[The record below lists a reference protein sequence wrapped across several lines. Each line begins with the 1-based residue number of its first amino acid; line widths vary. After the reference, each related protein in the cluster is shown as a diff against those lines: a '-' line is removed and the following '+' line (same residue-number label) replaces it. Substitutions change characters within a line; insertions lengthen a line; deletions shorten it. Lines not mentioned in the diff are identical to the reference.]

1 MYTNNT
7 GISLSMAVWL
17 ATDDYDHNP
26 DPYTISVTSLMKA
39 TKQLVLSSR
48 VPAADDVDD
57 ISSLVASRIGTA
69 IHNSIEDS
77 WLHSRKASL
86 LKLGFSEKVIDRIA
100 INPEPEQLELDED
113 MIPVYMEQRSHKKV
127 GKYTISGKFDFL
139 AEGRIED
146 FKSTTVYT
154 YINKSNDSKYVQQG
168 SLYRWL
174 NPTIVTEDVMAIQYI
189 FTDWKAMMVKTNA
202 QYPPTKV
209 YEQKFQLNSLNH
221 TEQYVHSKLQEID
234 RAMTQEESQMPDCTP
249 EELWRKEPA
258 YKYYKNPEKTSRST
272 KNFDSLAEANTRLA
286 DDKFVGI
293 VKTIPGQVVACRFC
307 SAFPICKQ
315 KDSYI
320 ASGELTL

>member
-17 ATDDYDHNP
+17 ATDEYDHNP

-48 VPAADDVDD
+48 VPAADGIED
-57 ISSLVASRIGTA
+57 ISSMIASRIGTA
-69 IHNSIEDS
+69 IHNSIEGS
-77 WLHSRKASL
+77 WINSRKSAL
-86 LKLGFSEKVIDRIA
+86 IKLGYSEKIINKIR
-100 INPEPEQLELDED
+100 INPDVEELDD
-113 MIPVYMEQRSHKKV
+113 DIIPIYMEQRTSKKV

-146 FKSTTVYT
+146 FKSTSTFT
-154 YINKSNDSKYVQQG
+154 YVNKSNDEKYIQQG

-189 FTDWKAMMVKTNA
+189 FTDWKAMMVKADTR
-202 QYPPTKV
+202 YPATKV
-209 YEQKFQLNSLNH
+209 LEQKFKLNSIEH
-221 TEQYVHSKLQEID
+221 TEQYVKNKLKQIEL
-234 RAMTQEESQMPDCTP
+234 ATTQDESEMPECNS
-249 EELWRKEPA
+249 EELWRKDPSF
-258 YKYYKNPEKTSRST
+258 KYYKNPEKTSRST
-272 KNFDSLAEANTRLA
+272 KNFNSLAEANTRLA

-293 VKTIPGQVVACRFC
+293 VKIIPGQVVACRFC

-320 ASGELTL
+320 ANGELTL